1 MLGVAAVQGSNGPK
15 ECFYTDTA
23 GSGALFK
30 VDISSPV
37 DAATFNANRGAKGTK
52 VDGLGDAAFVQVF
65 STSPSSAAVFVLTGT
80 TEIDIT
86 AQSASSTL
94 DPTALE
100 AAARTAV
107 SRH

>member
-1 MLGVAAVQGSNGPK
+1 VQGNNGQK
-15 ECFYTDTA
+15 ECFYMDTA
-23 GSGALFK
+23 GSGSLLK
-30 VDISSPV
+30 VDVTSPV
-37 DAATFNANRGAKGTK
+37 EAATFAANRGAKGDK
-52 VDGLGDAAFVQVF
+52 VDGVGDAAFIQIF

-86 AQSASSTL
+86 AQSASTTL
-94 DPTALE
+94 DPAALQ